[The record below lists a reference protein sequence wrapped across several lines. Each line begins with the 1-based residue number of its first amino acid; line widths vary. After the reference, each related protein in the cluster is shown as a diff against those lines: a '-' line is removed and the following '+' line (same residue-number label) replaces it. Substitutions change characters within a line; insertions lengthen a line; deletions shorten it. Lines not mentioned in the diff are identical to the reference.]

1 MSSSSSIPLYS
12 ADNADVQIN
21 TIDGNNTLHVMGMIR
36 SSIYHGSFSDKQVLR
51 KCPSLEEKHITIS
64 YTSKSEIN
72 VVLRDLKDFDILPQ
86 PNFVTKF
93 DALRISASMFKDV
106 PQLAGFMRLLTKN
119 NSHNGMFKV
128 NFLPFIDP
136 NPNDV
141 SAVFTVLNFV
151 INDAAKLG
159 QEAVVTF
166 DQPLRYKAMMIKTV
180 KDLDVAIPLGNF
192 HTQMSFLSSIG
203 YVMQNSGI
211 KQIFSLAYAENSV
224 DKILSGDI
232 IQEP

>member
-1 MSSSSSIPLYS
+1 MRNLERCLCSHDLFEASLSSSSSIPLYS

-106 PQLAGFMRLLTKN
+106 TQL
-119 NSHNGMFKV
+119 
-128 NFLPFIDP
+128 
-136 NPNDV
+136 
-141 SAVFTVLNFV
+141 
-151 INDAAKLG
+151 
-159 QEAVVTF
+159 
-166 DQPLRYKAMMIKTV
+166 
-180 KDLDVAIPLGNF
+180 DL
-192 HTQMSFLSSIG
+192 
-203 YVMQNSGI
+203 
-211 KQIFSLAYAENSV
+211 
-224 DKILSGDI
+224 
-232 IQEP
+232 